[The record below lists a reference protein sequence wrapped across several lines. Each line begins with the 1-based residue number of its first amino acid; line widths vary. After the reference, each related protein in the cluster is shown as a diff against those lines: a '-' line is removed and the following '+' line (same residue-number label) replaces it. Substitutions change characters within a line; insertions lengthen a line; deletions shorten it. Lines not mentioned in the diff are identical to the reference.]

1 MILST
6 FLQQLPLR
14 KILRM
19 VRFSH
24 FLLFLVLSITTTVQA
39 QIVSGPM
46 LGIVELRDAKI
57 WAEVS
62 PSVSKAA
69 IRINK
74 KGETAVRIISY
85 KGELGKDF
93 NPITFTVGGLE
104 PNTTYEYVILAN
116 DKPTKAGGEFT
127 TKKLWQWRE
136 PAPDFS
142 FLAGSC
148 SYFNE
153 PAYDRPG
160 VPYGKDSS
168 IFESM
173 SKEKAAFMIWL
184 GDAWYTREVDY
195 FSEWGLW
202 YRASKDR
209 STPILQPLLKSM
221 TQVGIWDDHDFG
233 PNNSGAAYHL
243 KDASRKVFTSYF
255 PNSSAGENGQG
266 IYTKL
271 SWADVDIFML
281 DDRWWRSADDAL
293 DSVQGKPNPEKTMIG
308 RQQLNWLKGALLES
322 SATFKI
328 VAVGSQVLNPV
339 SPYDRWGRFPA
350 EYQEFIQFLEANPI
364 NGVLFLTGDRH
375 HSEVIKVERPGLYPL
390 YDVTVSPLTSGTHT
404 FGKEEKNNPFRIVGV
419 DQKQNYGRISVSGP
433 RGNRKLTVDFL
444 GIKGENITS
453 WSLLERELKVPRK

>member
-1 MILST
+1 M
-6 FLQQLPLR
+6 R
-14 KILRM
+14 KIHRM
-19 VRFSH
+19 VRF
-24 FLLFLVLSITTTVQA
+24 FPFLVFLISCTATTLSA
-39 QIVSGPM
+39 QVVSGPM
-46 LGIVELRDAKI
+46 LGIIELRDAKI
-57 WAEVS
+57 WAELS
-62 PSVSKAA
+62 PAVSKAA

-74 KGETAVRIISY
+74 KGETTARVINYR
-85 KGELGKDF
+85 GELGNDF
-93 NPITFTVGGLE
+93 NPVTFTVGGLE
-104 PNTTYEYVILAN
+104 PNTTYQYVILAN
-116 DKPTKAGGEFT
+116 DKPTKAVGEFT

-142 FLAGSC
+142 FLTGSC

-243 KDASRKVFTSYF
+243 KEASRKVFTSYF

-271 SWADVDIFML
+271 SWADVDVFML

-308 RQQLNWLKGALLES
+308 RQQLDWLKGALLES
-322 SATFKI
+322 YATFKI
-328 VAVGSQVLNPV
+328 IAVGSQVLNPV

-350 EYQEFIQFLEANPI
+350 EYQEFIHFLAANPVS
-364 NGVLFLTGDRH
+364 GVLFITGDRH
-375 HSEVIKVERPGLYPL
+375 HSEIIKVERPGLYPL
-390 YDVTVSPLTSGTHT
+390 YDITVSPLTSGTHT
-404 FGKEEKNNPFRIVGV
+404 FDRQEKDNPYRVVGI
-419 DQKQNYGRISVSGP
+419 DQKQNYGRISITGP
-433 RGNRKLTVDFL
+433 RGNRKLTVDYL

-453 WSLLERELKVPRK
+453 WSVMEKDLRVPRK

>member
-1 MILST
+1 LILST

-14 KILRM
+14 KIHRM
-19 VRFSH
+19 VRF
-24 FLLFLVLSITTTVQA
+24 FPFLVFLFSLTLTTVRA

-46 LGIVELRDAKI
+46 LGIIELRDAKV
-57 WAEVS
+57 WAEYS

-69 IRINK
+69 IRINI
-74 KGETAVRIISY
+74 KGETASRVINY
-85 KGELGKDF
+85 KGELGNDF
-93 NPITFTVGGLE
+93 NPVTFTIGGLE
-104 PNTTYEYVILAN
+104 PNTTYQYVLLAN
-116 DKPTKAGGEFT
+116 DKPTKAVGEFT

-142 FLAGSC
+142 FLTGSC

-160 VPYGKDSS
+160 APYGKDSS

-173 SKEKAAFMIWL
+173 SKEKAAFMLWL

-209 STPILQPLLKSM
+209 STPILQPFLKSM
-221 TQVGIWDDHDFG
+221 THVGIWDDHDFG
-233 PNNSGAAYHL
+233 PNNSGAAFHL
-243 KDASRKVFTSYF
+243 KEASRNVFTSYF

-271 SWADVDIFML
+271 SWADVDVFML
-281 DDRWWRSADDAL
+281 DDRWWRSADDAM
-293 DSVQGKPNPEKTMIG
+293 DSVQGKPNPEKIMIG
-308 RQQLNWLKGALLES
+308 QQQLAWLKEALLES
-322 SATFKI
+322 NATFKI

-350 EYQEFIQFLEANPI
+350 EYQTFLQFLAANPVS
-364 NGVLFLTGDRH
+364 GVVFITGDRH
-375 HSEVIKVERPGLYPL
+375 HSEIIKVERPGLYPL
-390 YDVTVSPLTSGTHT
+390 YDITVSPLTSGTHT
-404 FGKEEKNNPFRIVGV
+404 FDRQEKDNPYRVVGI
-419 DQKQNYGRISVSGP
+419 DQKQNYGRISISGP

-453 WSLLERELKVPRK
+453 WSLLEKELKVPLK

>member
-1 MILST
+1 MILPT

-14 KILRM
+14 KIHRM
-19 VRFSH
+19 VRFSLFL
-24 FLLFLVLSITTTVQA
+24 FLLTSLTATTVYSQLVA
-39 QIVSGPM
+39 GPM
-46 LGIVELRDAKI
+46 LGVIELRDAKI

-69 IRINK
+69 IRVNK
-74 KGETAVRIISY
+74 KGETVSRIINY

-104 PNTTYEYVILAN
+104 PNTTYEYVILTN
-116 DKPTKAGGEFT
+116 DKATKASGEFT

-153 PAYDRPG
+153 PIYDRPG
-160 VPYGKDSS
+160 NAYGKDSS

-209 STPILQPLLKSM
+209 STPILQPFLKSM

-255 PNSSAGENGQG
+255 PNASAGENGQG

-271 SWADVDIFML
+271 TWADVDVFML

-293 DSVQGKPNPEKTMIG
+293 DSVQ
-308 RQQLNWLKGALLES
+308 
-322 SATFKI
+322 
-328 VAVGSQVLNPV
+328 V
-339 SPYDRWGRFPA
+339 
-350 EYQEFIQFLEANPI
+350 NPI
-364 NGVLFLTGDRH
+364 
-375 HSEVIKVERPGLYPL
+375 
-390 YDVTVSPLTSGTHT
+390 
-404 FGKEEKNNPFRIVGV
+404 
-419 DQKQNYGRISVSGP
+419 
-433 RGNRKLTVDFL
+433 RK
-444 GIKGENITS
+444 K
-453 WSLLERELKVPRK
+453 